1 MPPISARLRI
11 GVPAA
16 TSSAPIAKQITIVVP
31 MSGCFISSAQA
42 APTTS
47 SSGFVSVADACAC
60 DCGRAASSCA
70 A

>member
-31 MSGCFISSAQA
+31 MSGCFMSSAQA
-42 APTTS
+42 AATTS
-47 SSGFVSVADACAC
+47 SSGFVIVPIVRTE
-60 DCGRAASSCA
+60 CGRAASSCA